1 MLKTF
6 SITDIGKKRTTNQD
20 FVFTSETP
28 MGNLP
33 NLFLL
38 ADGMGGYNGGDFASQ
53 YAAEVVKAVVLNC
66 HEDNPRKIF
75 EVSIE
80 IANTEIRRKAQETVE
95 LDSMGTTLVVATIID
110 DSILQVA
117 NVGDSRL
124 YVIGDD
130 IRQITNDHSYVEEM
144 IKVGS
149 LDRKSARNH
158 PQKNI
163 ITRAIGAADEI
174 EPDFFTVKLKKGQVV
189 LMCSDGLT
197 NMMDDEDIYNI
208 VKGEGDLEDKAKKL
222 VSLANDNGGKDNVS
236 VILADP
242 FAD

>member
-1 MLKTF
+1 MLKSF
-6 SITDIGKKRTTNQD
+6 SITDIGKKRTSNQD
-20 FVFTSETP
+20 LVFTSETP

-38 ADGMGGYNGGDFASQ
+38 ADGMGGYNGGDIASA
-53 YAAEVVKAVVLNC
+53 YSAEVAKAVVLNC

-75 EVSIE
+75 ETAIE
-80 IANTEIRRKAQETVE
+80 IANTEIRRKAKETVE
-95 LDSMGTTLVVATIID
+95 LDSMGTTMVVATIV
-110 DSILQVA
+110 DSVLQVA

-124 YVIGDD
+124 YVISDEL
-130 IRQITNDHSYVEEM
+130 RQITNDHSYVEEM

-149 LDRKSARNH
+149 LDRQSARNH

-163 ITRAIGAADEI
+163 ITRAIGAEDEI
-174 EPDFFTVKLKKGQVV
+174 EPDFFTVKLKKGQKV

-197 NMMDDEDIYNI
+197 NMIEDDDIFKI
-208 VKGEGDLEDKAKKL
+208 IKESKSLEEAGLNL
-222 VSLANDNGGKDNVS
+222 VRTANDNGGKDNVS
-236 VILADP
+236 VILIDP